1 MVLHLSYFFLFRSTD
16 YSYSDYYSYNE
27 DSAAPCSNENVRDF
41 GQVFLPT
48 LYSMVFIV
56 GFIGNGLVAY
66 VLIKYRHRSNMTDMC
81 LLNLAMSDLMFLF
94 SLPFWAHYAAMNQWI
109 FGNFMCKAVT
119 SFYMLGFYGSVF
131 FMILMTMDRY
141 VVIVHAH
148 ASLFSQHH
156 SAKAGMAVAAFMCMW
171 LLSLMASLPTM
182 IFSEE
187 KKELNESTC
196 KPEYPPDTY
205 WRQFSYIELNILG
218 LILPL
223 SIMVFCYSQIIPT
236 LYHMRSQKKQKA
248 IRLIM
253 VLIIVFFVFWTPYN
267 VVTFLFLL
275 HHTGHLRSCEWQQNL
290 NLSMQWVQ
298 TIALSH
304 CCLNPIIYAFV
315 GQKFRRLV
323 VKALKQS
330 FPGCFNKCKMLTT
343 ELSERRSSVNSR
355 SSEKSTTSIMQ
366 LQ

>member
-1 MVLHLSYFFLFRSTD
+1 MDYFTD
-16 YSYSDYYSYNE
+16 NSSFYINFDDYYGYDE
-27 DSAAPCSNENVRDF
+27 EQGTPCNNGNVKDF
-41 GQVFLPT
+41 GRVFLPT
-48 LYSMVFIV
+48 LYSIVFIV

-66 VLIKYRHRSNMTDMC
+66 VLIKYRERSNMMDVC
-81 LLNLAMSDLMFLF
+81 LLNLAMSDLLFLI
-94 SLPFWAHYAAMNQWI
+94 SLPFWAHYAAMNQWT

-119 SFYMLGFYGSVF
+119 SFYMLGFYGSIF
-131 FMILMTMDRY
+131 FMILMTVDRY

-156 SAKAGMAVAAFMCMW
+156 SAKAGMGLAGFMW

-187 KKELNESTC
+187 KKESNRSTC
-196 KPEYPPDTY
+196 KSEYPPDTY
-205 WRQFSYIELNILG
+205 WRQFSYIELNIIS

-223 SIMVFCYSQIIPT
+223 SVMVFCYSQIIPT
-236 LYHMRSQKKQKA
+236 LYHMRSQKKHKS
-248 IRLIM
+248 IRLII

-275 HHTGHLRSCEWQQNL
+275 HHTGHLQSCEWQQNL
-290 NLSMQWVQ
+290 GLSMQWVE
-298 TIALSH
+298 TIAFSH

-330 FPGCFNKCKMLTT
+330 FPGCFNKCTT
-343 ELSERRSSVNSR
+343 LSTKPSGGGGSVYSG
-355 SSEKSTTSIMQ
+355 STGTTNNE
-366 LQ
+366 

>member
-1 MVLHLSYFFLFRSTD
+1 MSND
-16 YSYSDYYSYNE
+16 IESYSLDYYEYYNSSE
-27 DSAAPCSNENVRDF
+27 SQATPCNNGNVQAF

-48 LYSMVFIV
+48 FYTMVFIV

-66 VLIKYRHRSNMTDMC
+66 VLIKYHHRSNMTDVC
-81 LLNLAMSDLMFLF
+81 LLNLAMSDLLFLF

-119 SFYMLGFYGSVF
+119 SFFMLGFYGSVF
-131 FMILMTMDRY
+131 FMILMTVDRY

-148 ASLFSQHH
+148 ASLFSKHH
-156 SAKAGMAVAAFMCMW
+156 SAKAGMGVACFMW
-171 LLSLMASLPTM
+171 LICLMASLPTM

-187 KKELNESTC
+187 KKESNGSTC

-205 WRQFSYIELNILG
+205 WRQFGYIELNILG

-223 SIMVFCYSQIIPT
+223 SVMVFCYSQIIPT
-236 LYHMRSQKKQKA
+236 LYHMRSQTKHKA

-275 HHTGHLRSCEWQQNL
+275 HHTGHLQSCEWQQNL
-290 NLSMQWVQ
+290 GLSMQWVE
-298 TIALSH
+298 TIAFSH

-330 FPGCFNKCKMLTT
+330 FPVCFNKCKILSI
-343 ELSERRSSVNSR
+343 ELSERRSTVHSR
-355 SSEKSTTSIMQ
+355 SSEISTTKII
-366 LQ
+366 

>member
-1 MVLHLSYFFLFRSTD
+1 MSNSTESNSYSTD
-16 YSYSDYYSYNE
+16 NYGDYYNYNE
-27 DSAAPCSNENVRDF
+27 DSAAPCNNGNVRDF

-66 VLIKYRHRSNMTDMC
+66 VLIKYRHRSNMTDVC
-81 LLNLAMSDLMFLF
+81 LLNLAMSDLLFLI
-94 SLPFWAHYAAMNQWI
+94 SLPFWAHYAAMNQWT

-119 SFYMLGFYGSVF
+119 SFYMLGFYGSIF
-131 FMILMTMDRY
+131 FMTLMTVDRY

-156 SAKAGMAVAAFMCMW
+156 SAKAGVGLAGFMW
-171 LLSLMASLPTM
+171 LLSLMASLPIM

-187 KKELNESTC
+187 KKESNGSTC
-196 KPEYPPDTY
+196 KPEYPPDAY
-205 WRQFSYIELNILG
+205 WRQFSYIELIILG

-223 SIMVFCYSQIIPT
+223 SVMLFCYSSIIPT
-236 LYHMRSQKKQKA
+236 LYHMRSQKKHKA
-248 IRLIM
+248 IRLIL

-267 VVTFLFLL
+267 VVTFLYLL
-275 HHTGHLRSCEWQQNL
+275 HHTGHLQSCEWQQNL
-290 NLSMQWVQ
+290 GLSMQWVE
-298 TIALSH
+298 TIAFSH

-330 FPGCFNKCKMLTT
+330 FPVCFKMLTT
-343 ELSERRSSVNSR
+343 ELSERRSSVYSR
-355 SSEKSTTSIMQ
+355 SSEISTTRIM
-366 LQ
+366 